1 MRFLCDS
8 LLQNSIL
15 FLMFISLLFS
25 WILCQNGCSVS
36 VVTASVSTVIEV
48 MLIRVIEKKA
58 TKLITLD
65 FCTGISKKIMSFFS
79 LETSQLSFRGVL
91 SCPIYDQEKLLHF
104 LIFSR
109 LIPYSFDWLYFACS
123 APRLQFGNSFGG
135 RLARK
140 FIECACY
147 SSTFLS
153 LTANFFQKS
162 IFTQISVFS
171 SFEFNAANRG

>member
-1 MRFLCDS
+1 MSLTKLNFFSSTHRHVMDVGVSYVTHLFKTVYFFLC
-8 LLQNSIL
+8 
-15 FLMFISLLFS
+15 FFLFS
-25 WILCQNGCSVS
+25 SLEFYVK
-36 VVTASVSTVIEV
+36 T
-48 MLIRVIEKKA
+48 